1 MGNDRDVIVYTPP
14 SYLENTLKVHK
25 NVLIMHDGQN
35 LFDPKTAF
43 MGNDWKCQDSLD
55 QSIVGGTTEEIVV
68 VGPYNTPAR
77 MDEYTYIPDPDYGG
91 GKGDLYLDFL
101 ESTIIPLAE

>member
-1 MGNDRDVIVYTPP
+1 MIGANHYIDVTSASNTSLYPYFFTTQGKTQIIDNVYSEQFDNKRSVIFYTPP

-43 MGNDWKCQDSLD
+43 MGNSWLIGPTLD
-55 QSIVGGTTEEIVV
+55 NAIVQG
-68 VGPYNTPAR
+68 
-77 MDEYTYIPDPDYGG
+77 
-91 GKGDLYLDFL
+91 
-101 ESTIIPLAE
+101 